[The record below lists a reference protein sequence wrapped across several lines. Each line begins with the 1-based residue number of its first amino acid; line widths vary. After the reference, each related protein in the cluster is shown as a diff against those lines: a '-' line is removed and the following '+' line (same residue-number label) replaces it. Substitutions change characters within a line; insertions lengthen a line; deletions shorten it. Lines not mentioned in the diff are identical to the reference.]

1 MYKSKTSVNKQKTGK
16 FHISCQ
22 QRIKET
28 GTTKEWLSILSQLKP
43 TNFKDKNRLLLG
55 ILEKHKQVVVKIG
68 PTDTLKK
75 ELNYGRML
83 YKRVPGYINFI
94 CFFECEDDYT
104 LYPNTTVPYLCE
116 NGTLSTDLMKILV
129 MEYYPLGNFLHF
141 PWNDLNLKSCL
152 KQIVLSYLQA
162 FVQFRFIHNDS
173 HLENILLKRTKKEF
187 IEYTINN
194 TPFKVQ
200 SNGLKIVIMDM
211 ENSFIAQRSSA
222 PALPLIGNNLSDI
235 SFVYRDI
242 ARIFADLTYNPFFKL
257 NSVNCVDIF
266 TYLNRFLLKEGM
278 PCFNGS
284 IVESSCKPELL
295 IGNIF
300 ELIDSLNCFKLI

>member
-1 MYKSKTSVNKQKTGK
+1 MMDINFMYKSKTSINKQKTGK
-16 FHISCQ
+16 FHINCQ

-28 GTTKEWLSILSQLKP
+28 ETTKEWLHILSKLKP
-43 TNFKDKNRLLLG
+43 TNFTDKNRLLLG
-55 ILEKHKQVVVKIG
+55 ILEKHRDVVVKIG

-75 ELNYGRML
+75 EFNYGRML

-141 PWNDLNLKSCL
+141 PWNDLNIKSCL
-152 KQIVLSYLQA
+152 KQIVLSYIQA
-162 FVQFRFIHNDS
+162 FIQFKFIHNDS
-173 HLENILLKRTKKEF
+173 HLQNILLKRTKKEF

-194 TPFKVQ
+194 TPFKVP

-211 ENSFIAQRSSA
+211 ENS
-222 PALPLIGNNLSDI
+222 LIGNNLSDI
-235 SFVYRDI
+235 TFVYRDI
-242 ARIFADLTYNPFFKL
+242 ARIFADLTYNPFLKL
-257 NSVNCVDIF
+257 NSINCVDIF
-266 TYLNRFLLKEGM
+266 THLNKFLLKEGM
-278 PCFNGS
+278 PCFNKLVNS
-284 IVESSCKPELL
+284 IKPELL
-295 IGNIF
+295 INDIF
-300 ELIDSLNCFKLI
+300 NLIDLLNCFK